1 MGKTCGNGYI
11 WVFREQLFLLGSI
24 PQGFFT
30 VFRNLFDRLASD
42 ERHYTDMDFPTFGY
56 STWGWTAPSKERSSE
71 AARLFYN
78 FWLNF
83 ATAKEFAWSDQWN
96 ISEAPDR
103 QVRR

>member
-1 MGKTCGNGYI
+1 MDISG
-11 WVFREQLFLLGSI
+11 FLERALFLLGSI
-24 PQGFFT
+24 PQGFFA

-42 ERHYTDMDFPTFGY
+42 ERHYTDIEFPPFGY

-71 AARLFYN
+71 AARLFYK